1 MIRELLLK
9 DFSWWSVAWQSTLFA
24 VVGLVGSFL
33 LRRRPSRS
41 CQLLFL
47 AVIAAVLVPTMSI
60 LVKHFEMG
68 LLAAE
73 PTVLKPDRPNEVT
86 VSLYEAP
93 VALPLMD
100 IPVELPAGVAEP
112 AGTKAGS
119 GSINVPW
126 QTIAMYGW
134 MAAAL
139 ILMGRLLVAFIGGI
153 RLLRAAQ
160 LCGCEQIRR
169 AADSARARLGM
180 VRALQIRSSK
190 GLRSPVIWC
199 WSRPPVL
206 LVPADLDCAVDWVG
220 VISHEIA
227 HCKRWDHLSG
237 LMAELVVCIL
247 PWNPLLWWCKKRMV
261 RLSEQACDD
270 WVVEGGQPGTEYAQ
284 SLLNLSPEV
293 QMAFLPTVIGKEK
306 PMKERICRIVREK
319 CGEPRV
325 GAGWALAVTAIAVS
339 LAVGTAFAQRRP
351 AEAGSPERDEQVA
364 PVDRPRDVSPER
376 RAELAGQA
384 RQIRVQIAQT
394 EKELAGLE
402 DQQLGQ
408 GEEARALRTR
418 IQELS
423 EQMQAAK
430 QELERLERGRG
441 DLEGRQR
448 PQAEG
453 RALELRQHLSGL
465 TADARDKELALR
477 RLEEQDKG
485 NTDEAHAIRRQLEEV
500 RQRIQAAQEERAN
513 LERRRPVK
521 VNEEIQVEL
530 ELSSRPEALEQ
541 KRQELRE
548 KARQIELELREVGD
562 GYPEKAQKLQVELR
576 EIRGQIEQVERQPGS
591 PRRQAAANRFQ
602 QQPVVRVDSDEARVR
617 TQRRLELQEQI
628 RRLERQLEE
637 LGPEHPK
644 ETEEIQVQLERTHE
658 QIQRIERESNRLEH
672 PTLRL
677 EAALQPGDEVRHE
690 RVVVEAD
697 RGGVSQDRPPV
708 RERQGL
714 EREVSELRGQMD
726 RLSAEMRE
734 LRELMKQLLE
744 QRGPREPM

>member
-24 VVGLVGSFL
+24 IVGLAGSFL
-33 LRRRPSRS
+33 LRRRPARS

-47 AVIAAVLVPTMSI
+47 AVIAAVLVPAMSI
-60 LVKHFEMG
+60 LVKYFDMG

-73 PTVLKPDRPNEVT
+73 PTALEPDTPVQVA
-86 VSLYEAP
+86 VSLYEVP
-93 VALPLMD
+93 VALPHMD
-100 IPVELPAGVAEP
+100 IPDEVPAGIAESV
-112 AGTKAGS
+112 GTKAGS

-126 QTIAMYGW
+126 RTIAMYGW
-134 MAAAL
+134 MAAAFV
-139 ILMGRLLVAFIGGI
+139 LMGRLLIAFVGGI
-153 RLLRAAQ
+153 RLLRAAR

-306 PMKERICRIVREK
+306 PMKERICRIVRER

-325 GAGWALAVTAIAVS
+325 GTGWALAVTMIAVS
-339 LAVGTAFAQRRP
+339 LAVGAAFAQRGP

-408 GEEARALRTR
+408 SEEARALRTR

-423 EQMQAAK
+423 DQMQAAR
-430 QELERLERGRG
+430 QELERIERGRG
-441 DLEGRQR
+441 DLEGRRR

-453 RALELRQHLSGL
+453 RARELAQHLAAL
-465 TADARDKELALR
+465 EADAHGKEAALR

-485 NTDEAHAIRRQLEEV
+485 NTDEAHAIRRQFEEV
-500 RQRIQAAQEERAN
+500 RQRIQAAQEERAS
-513 LERRRPVK
+513 LERRRPV
-521 VNEEIQVEL
+521 NEEVQVEL
-530 ELSSRPEALEQ
+530 GLSAHPDALEQ
-541 KRQELRE
+541 RRQELRE
-548 KARQIELELREVGD
+548 RARQIEVELRDVREDEHPVKAEKLQLELR
-562 GYPEKAQKLQVELR
+562 K
-576 EIRGQIEQVERQPGS
+576 IRGRIEQLDREPGS
-591 PRRQAAANRFQ
+591 PRRVAGDRPERQS
-602 QQPVVRVDSDEARVR
+602 VVRVDNDRPREL
-617 TQRRLELQEQI
+617 TQRRRDLEDQV
-628 RRLERQLEE
+628 RRIERQLEE
-637 LGPEHPK
+637 LGDGRPEEAQDLK
-644 ETEEIQVQLERTHE
+644 AQLERTHE
-658 QIQRIERESNRLEH
+658 QIQRIEREANRLER
-672 PTLRL
+672 PTPRVEVAL
-677 EAALQPGDEVRHE
+677 EPGAEVRRE
-690 RVVVEAD
+690 RVVIERNGDNA
-697 RGGVSQDRPPV
+697 SYDRPQV
-708 RERQGL
+708 RERDGL

-744 QRGPREPM
+744 QGGAKEQR

>member
-9 DFSWWSVAWQSTLFA
+9 DFSLWGVAWQSTLFA
-24 VVGLVGSFL
+24 VIGLVGSFL

-41 CQLLFL
+41 CQVLFL
-47 AVIAAVLVPTMSI
+47 ALIAAVLVPTMSI
-60 LVKHFEMG
+60 LVKHLEVG
-68 LLAAE
+68 LFAAE
-73 PTVLKPDRPNEVT
+73 PTTLKPDTPNEVT
-86 VSLYEAP
+86 ARQYEAP
-93 VALPLMD
+93 AALPRTD
-100 IPVELPAGVAEP
+100 IPGDVQAGIGEP
-112 AGTKAGS
+112 AGTKAAS

-126 QTIAMYGW
+126 RTIAVYGW
-134 MAAAL
+134 MGVAF

-153 RLLRAAQ
+153 HLLRQAQ
-160 LCGCEQIRR
+160 LCGCEQVRR
-169 AADSARARLGM
+169 AADSARTRIGM
-180 VRALQIRSSK
+180 VKGLQIRSSK

-227 HCKRWDHLSG
+227 HCKRWDHLGG
-237 LMAELVVCIL
+237 LIAELVVCIL

-325 GAGWALAVTAIAVS
+325 GARWVLAVTAIAVS
-339 LAVGTAFAQRRP
+339 LAVGAAFAQRRP
-351 AEAGSPERDEQVA
+351 AGPGSPEQDERLVTT
-364 PVDRPRDVSPER
+364 DRERDVPPER
-376 RAELAGQA
+376 RAELAGRE
-384 RQIRVQIAQT
+384 RQIRAEIAQT

-402 DQQLGQ
+402 DQQRGQ
-408 GEEARALRTR
+408 SDDAHALRR
-418 IQELS
+418 RVQELS
-423 EQMQAAK
+423 EQMQVVR
-430 QELERLERGRG
+430 QQLEGFGRERRELESRERP
-441 DLEGRQR
+441 EI
-448 PQAEG
+448 EG
-453 RALELRQHLSGL
+453 RARELARHLGGLE
-465 TADARDKELALR
+465 ADAHAKELALR

-500 RQRIQAAQEERAN
+500 RQRIQAAQEERAS
-513 LERRRPVK
+513 LERGGL
-521 VNEEIQVEL
+521 VNGEIQVEL
-530 ELSSRPEALEQ
+530 ELSAHPEARVQ
-541 KRQELRE
+541 RRQELRE
-548 KARQIELELREVGD
+548 RARQIEVELREVGD
-562 GYPEKAQKLQVELR
+562 RYPEKAQKLQVELR
-576 EIRGQIEQVERQPGS
+576 AIRGQVEQVEREPGS
-591 PRRQAAANRFQ
+591 PRRQAVASRL

-637 LGPEHPK
+637 LGPEHP
-644 ETEEIQVQLERTHE
+644 EEAGELQVQLERTHE

-677 EAALQPGDEVRHE
+677 EAALQPGAEVRHE